1 MKWNYLIIIFAYF
14 FIVSCGDPN
23 PPAEGFNVN
32 GSDPEAIAI
41 ADKVMEASGGRKAW
55 DQTEVLQW
63 RFFGNRLHTWN
74 KKTGDIIIE
83 SEKDSFK
90 INMNINTMEGSV
102 NWKGNE
108 LTKADSLDKYLEKG
122 KAWWINDSYWIF
134 LPFKLKDSGVTLK
147 YLGESET
154 AEGARAEKL
163 ELTFAGV
170 GVTPDNKYHVYVDK
184 ESNLVTQWDFF
195 GNYADEK
202 PRFSTP
208 WKDYKQYGEIMLSS
222 SRGERGMS
230 DVAVIR

>member
-1 MKWNYLIIIFAYF
+1 MKLYSLIF
-14 FIVSCGDPN
+14 FLSLFLMIACSDPN
-23 PPAEGFNVN
+23 PHADGFNIN

-55 DQTEVLQW
+55 DNTEVLQW
-63 RFFGNRLHTWN
+63 RFFGNRFHTWN
-74 KKTGDIIIE
+74 KKTGDITIE
-83 SEKDSFK
+83 SEKDSFT
-90 INMNINTMEGSV
+90 INMNINSMEGSV
-102 NWKGNE
+102 NWKGRE
-108 LTKADSLDKYLEKG
+108 LTKADSLDKYLDRG

-147 YLGESET
+147 YLGEAKT
-154 AEGARAEKL
+154 AEGAPADKL
-163 ELTFAGV
+163 ELTFTGV

-184 ESNLVTQWDFF
+184 ETNLVSQWDFF

-208 WKDYKQYGEIMLSS
+208 WKDYKQYGNIMLSS

-230 DVAVIR
+230 DIAVK

>member
-1 MKWNYLIIIFAYF
+1 MKLYSLIFFLSLF
-14 FIVSCGDPN
+14 FIMACSDSN
-23 PPAEGFNVN
+23 PPADGFNLN

-74 KKTGDIIIE
+74 KKTGDITIE

-108 LTKADSLDKYLEKG
+108 LTKADSLDKYLDKG

-147 YLGESET
+147 YLGEAET
-154 AEGARAEKL
+154 AEGAPAEKL

-230 DVAVIR
+230 DIAVE